1 MVANKIILHSTLHSF
16 MYINLKL
23 YAFHSKIFQSLI
35 LFQKKKKASLRLYV
49 EFYYVKTFA
58 VELKT
63 VKVVEIKVKK
73 C

>member
-1 MVANKIILHSTLHSF
+1 MGANKIILHFTLHSF

-35 LFQKKKKASLRLYV
+35 LFQKKKASLRLYV
-49 EFYYVKTFA
+49 EFYHVKTFA